1 MLASLSLIDQEKK
14 KKKRLANVGASA
26 SCSLRK
32 KKKGKKKKKKAE
44 EILRVRF
51 WNGGHLSSSESGR
64 VPTVEDLASKF
75 SRGFNPPTDCLEVG
89 LKQSLERRKKFASGL
104 DLFAHRW
111 KKRIEGR
118 GVGAKPRSRS
128 SDVF

>member
-14 KKKRLANVGASA
+14 ETRQRWRFGL
-26 SCSLRK
+26 LFIE
-32 KKKGKKKKKKAE
+32 KKKGKEKKKAE

-51 WNGGHLSSSESGR
+51 WKGGHLSSSESGR

-89 LKQSLERRKKFASGL
+89 LKQFGEKEKVCIGTGFICTSLEEENPR
-104 DLFAHRW
+104 
-111 KKRIEGR
+111 ER
-118 GVGAKPRSRS
+118 GWCKAAITEFRCVLSLLE
-128 SDVF
+128 

>member
-14 KKKRLANVGASA
+14 RETRQRWRFGLLFIEKKKRE
-26 SCSLRK
+26 R
-32 KKKGKKKKKKAE
+32 KKKAE

-111 KKRIEGR
+111 KKRIQGR